1 MAFTFKV
8 EDGTGFS
15 DSNSYVSVE
24 EADTYLEIDIHEQT
38 WPALDD
44 SVKEK
49 LLAMATREIDQK
61 GVFKGEK
68 TGDESALSFPRSC
81 VKHPDG
87 TPVEVD
93 EIPTAVRQA
102 TIELARTLA
111 SGPSRDPNAT
121 QGLEEIEVDVI
132 RLKFTDGQIN
142 SLPATVQRLLRQYG
156 QTQTDKPSFAK
167 IRRS

>member
-8 EDGTGFS
+8 EDGTGYS

-24 EADTYLEIDIHEQT
+24 DADTYLEIDIHEQS

-44 SVKEK
+44 TVKEK
-49 LLAMATREIDQK
+49 LLALATREIDQK
-61 GVFKGEK
+61 VVFKGEK
-68 TGDESALSFPRSC
+68 TVEDSALAWPRSC
-81 VKHPDG
+81 VKHPNG

-93 EIPTAVRQA
+93 EIPSALKQA
-102 TIELARTLA
+102 TIELARTLV
-111 SGPSRDPNAT
+111 SGPSRDPQAT

-142 SLPATVQRLLRQYG
+142 SFPATVQRLLRPYG

-167 IRRS
+167 IKRS